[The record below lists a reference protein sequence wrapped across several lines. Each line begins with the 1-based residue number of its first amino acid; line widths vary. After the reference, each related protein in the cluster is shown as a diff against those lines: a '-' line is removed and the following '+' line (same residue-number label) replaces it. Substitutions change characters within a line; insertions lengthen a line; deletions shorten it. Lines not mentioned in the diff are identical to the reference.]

1 MLIRAIFKNILSF
14 GIQTEFNML
23 SAPRYTDHKSHK
35 VKFNNINILKFSAIY
50 GANGAGKSN
59 LIKSILLFERLVK
72 DEISLNKVRQKH
84 NKFNNPEDSQ
94 VMGLEFIAENKRY
107 LYAVELH
114 TNIISK
120 EEIYR
125 INKNGNQELLFKRET
140 NIETLETNIETILL
154 DMKNEKDAYLIEI
167 FIDNMLKTNKMSLE
181 KFSELK
187 HENLG
192 ELKNIIKWFEK
203 LIIIEPNSRLPHIPY
218 LLNKNEDLLKY
229 FNNSMHSFNVGIDS
243 IELSKDKLS
252 DVVDDKKQCEEII
265 ETLDSGIGKLA
276 ILKDENGEQITI
288 VKEEDEKKKEYFA
301 YGLKT
306 VHSHDN
312 SKTTFSFEEESDGTK
327 RLFDLLSAFNTIVNE
342 DSVVIIDE
350 VERSIHPV
358 LIKKV
363 LEKLTLNNNI
373 KGQFLFTTHESNL
386 LDLALL
392 RRDEIWFV
400 EKNLKGNTEFYPLS
414 DYQEHKTKDIRKG
427 YLQGRYGAIP
437 FLGNLDDLN
446 WNISDVN

>member
-35 VKFNNINILKFSAIY
+35 VNFENINILKFSAIY

-59 LIKSILLFERLVK
+59 LIKSISLFERFFK
-72 DEISLNKVRQKH
+72 DEISLNKIRQKH
-84 NKFNNPEDSQ
+84 NKFNSSEDSQ
-94 VMGLEFIAENKRY
+94 LMALEFIAEEKRY
-107 LYAVELH
+107 LYAVETQ
-114 TNIISK
+114 TNVISK

-125 INKNGNQELLFKRET
+125 IDKNGNQELIFKRET
-140 NIETLETNIETILL
+140 NIETLATTIDTIFL
-154 DMKNEKDAYLIEI
+154 DVKNEKDAYLIEI
-167 FIDNMLKTNKMSLE
+167 FIDNMLKTNKISLE

-192 ELKNIIKWFEK
+192 ELKNIAKWFEK

-218 LLNKNEDLLKY
+218 LLNKNENLLEY
-229 FNNSMHSFNVGIDS
+229 FKNSMHSFNVGIDS
-243 IELSKDKLS
+243 IELSKHKLT
-252 DVVDDKKQCEEII
+252 DIVDDKKQCEEII
-265 ETLDSGIGKLA
+265 ETLDNGVGKLA
-276 ILKDENGEQITI
+276 ILKDEDGEQITI
-288 VKEEDEKKKEYFA
+288 VKEEEEKNKEYFA

-306 VHSHDN
+306 IHSHND
-312 SKTTFSFEEESDGTK
+312 KETAFSFEEESDGTK

-363 LEKLTLNNNI
+363 LEKLTLNSNI

-400 EKNLKGNTEFYPLS
+400 EKNLMGNTEFYPLS

-446 WNISDVN
+446 WNI